1 MGKKKKKV
9 DVQEESAQPQDEMM
23 ERDEPRPESKASP
36 PQKGEMAPD
45 EGQASQEEELVE
57 ISSQKM
63 EDLRAS
69 LDESEEKAQEYLE
82 GWQRSRAEF
91 ANYKKRIMKEREKM
105 YERAKGDVIK
115 NYLDI
120 SDDLGRALQDR
131 PESGEGAAW
140 AEGIELIYKKLQLN
154 LQKEGVEAMDAEGAM
169 FDPNRHEAVF
179 KEEHDEYESGQV
191 IEVLQQGYVLGDR
204 ILRPALVRVAA

>member
-1 MGKKKKKV
+1 MGKNKKKI
-9 DVQEESAQPQDEMM
+9 DVQEESAQTEDEIMESEEPSPEPQTS
-23 ERDEPRPESKASP
+23 PE
-36 PQKGEMAPD
+36 QEEEMAAD
-45 EGQASQEEELVE
+45 EKQASQEDEMLE

-63 EDLRAS
+63 EDIQAS
-69 LDESEEKAQEYLE
+69 LNESEEKAQEYLE

-91 ANYKKRIMKEREKM
+91 ANYKKRIMKEREEM

-131 PESGEGAAW
+131 PQSGEGAAW
-140 AEGIELIYKKLQLN
+140 AEGIELIYKKLQMN
-154 LQKEGVEAMDAEGAM
+154 LQKEGVEAMDAEGDI

-179 KEEHDEYESGQV
+179 KEEHDEYESGQI
-191 IEVLQQGYVLGDR
+191 IEVLQEGYVLGGR

>member
-1 MGKKKKKV
+1 MGKNKKKIEVK
-9 DVQEESAQPQDEMM
+9 EESAQPQEESQDPPAAESAVEDQSPEPETEDGETTAEEDEVL
-23 ERDEPRPESKASP
+23 EVS
-36 PQKGEMAPD
+36 
-45 EGQASQEEELVE
+45 SQEMEEL
-57 ISSQKM
+57 K
-63 EDLRAS
+63 AS

-91 ANYKKRIMKEREKM
+91 ANYKKRIMKEREQM

-154 LQKEGVEAMDAEGAM
+154 LKKEGVEPMDAEGEM

-179 KEEHDEYESGQV
+179 KEEHEDYESGQI
-191 IEVLQQGYVLGDR
+191 IEVLQEGYELGDR

>member
-1 MGKKKKKV
+1 MAKNKKV
-9 DVQEESAQPQDEMM
+9 EIKDKTKEDEALTKGEDQTPGAAESPVEDQPDRAAEGDVSPEEE
-23 ERDEPRPESKASP
+23 P
-36 PQKGEMAPD
+36 PQ
-45 EGQASQEEELVE
+45 V
-57 ISSQKM
+57 SSEKM
-63 EDLRAS
+63 EDLKAS

-91 ANYKKRIMKEREKM
+91 ANYKKRIMKEREEM
-105 YERAKGDVIK
+105 YDRAKGDVIK

-140 AEGIELIYKKLQLN
+140 AEGIELIYKKLQLK
-154 LQKEGVEAMDAEGAM
+154 LEREGIEPMEAEGEM

-179 KEEHDEYESGQV
+179 KEEHEDYESGQI
-191 IEVLQQGYVLGDR
+191 IEVLQEGYVLGDR

>member
-1 MGKKKKKV
+1 MGNEKEKI
-9 DVQEESAQPQDEMM
+9 DVEKESTQTEDEIAAR
-23 ERDEPRPESKASP
+23 EEPRSEGEASSEQ
-36 PQKGEMAPD
+36 QKEATPDQEQSSREEEML
-45 EGQASQEEELVE
+45 EVSSQE
-57 ISSQKM
+57 M
-63 EDLRAS
+63 EDLKAS

-131 PESGEGAAW
+131 PQSGEGAAW
-140 AEGIELIYKKLQLN
+140 AEGIELIYKKLQMN
-154 LQKEGVEAMDAEGAM
+154 LQKEGVEAMDAEGEM

-179 KEEHDEYESGQV
+179 KEEHDEYESGQI
-191 IEVLQQGYVLGDR
+191 IEVLQTGYVLGER